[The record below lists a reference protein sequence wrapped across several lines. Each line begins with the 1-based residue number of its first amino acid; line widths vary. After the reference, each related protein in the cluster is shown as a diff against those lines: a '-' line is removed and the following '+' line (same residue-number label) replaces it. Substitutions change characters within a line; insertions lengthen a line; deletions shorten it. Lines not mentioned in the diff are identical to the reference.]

1 MSEAWAPPSRRVKLS
16 PAKAK
21 LVRSALDDLVHF
33 GDKGVQSASEPLRE
47 QQQQQQVR
55 RNATPK
61 RPPLPQLLKGGGP
74 MARER
79 AELPVY
85 RSRSA
90 ILDALRKPVSLVE
103 GQTGCGKSTQVAQ
116 YLLEDA
122 ARTKQPISIAFTQP
136 RRISAVGVAERI
148 AAERGE
154 RIGHGA
160 VGYAVRGESRQSA
173 RGNALLVCTVGVL
186 LRILEEDPSLARF
199 DVVLVD
205 EVHLIASDCIRVLL
219 SASDC
224 LLRQVHER
232 SVENDLLL
240 LALRRVLLRQR
251 RQTEEAARRSRRA
264 ANRTNAAK
272 NATGTPTGTAPLP
285 RLRLCLMS
293 ATLASDYFEAYFGQ
307 QLRLPVPRV
316 RLQGRAYE
324 VTTRYLE
331 HALAET
337 DHRVIPSAPWCIH
350 SAAARRRAAQSDN
363 PERVALMP
371 QAKVAER
378 FPTASPAVLDALRA
392 LDLTAI
398 NVDLILQ
405 LVRRFVSSKEAEG
418 GGGVLVFLPGSG
430 EIDEVMRVLIGVLAS
445 PDGPVR
451 AEWVIPL
458 HGALPPHEQVR
469 VFQPAPAGVTKLVLA
484 TNVAETSITI
494 NDIALVIDT
503 GRVKRVRYDASTRMT
518 RLDDVCISD
527 AEARQRRGRAGRVRA
542 GLCYHLFPSDAVLVP
557 ATEPEVFRVH

>member
-1 MSEAWAPPSRRVKLS
+1 M
-16 PAKAK
+16 
-21 LVRSALDDLVHF
+21 
-33 GDKGVQSASEPLRE
+33 
-47 QQQQQQVR
+47 
-55 RNATPK
+55 
-61 RPPLPQLLKGGGP
+61 
-74 MARER
+74 
-79 AELPVY
+79 
-85 RSRSA
+85 
-90 ILDALRKPVSLVE
+90 
-103 GQTGCGKSTQVAQ
+103 C
-116 YLLEDA
+116 
-122 ARTKQPISIAFTQP
+122 
-136 RRISAVGVAERI
+136 
-148 AAERGE
+148 
-154 RIGHGA
+154 
-160 VGYAVRGESRQSA
+160 
-173 RGNALLVCTVGVL
+173 
-186 LRILEEDPSLARF
+186 
-199 DVVLVD
+199 
-205 EVHLIASDCIRVLL
+205 L
-219 SASDC
+219 SASGC
-224 LLRQVHER
+224 LLHQVHER

-251 RQTEEAARRSRRA
+251 QQAEEAARRSRREVDRTSA
-264 ANRTNAAK
+264 AQ
-272 NATGTPTGTAPLP
+272 NATGTPTGTAHLPITAPLP
-285 RLRLCLMS
+285 RLRICLMS
-293 ATLASDYFEAYFGQ
+293 ATLASDYFDAYFGQ

-316 RLQGRAYE
+316 RLQGRAYV
-324 VTTRYLE
+324 VTTRFLE

-371 QAKVAER
+371 QAKLAER

-503 GRVKRVRYDASTRMT
+503 GRVKRARYDASTRMT

-527 AEARQRRGRAGRVRA
+527 AEARQRRGRAGRVQA
-542 GLCYHLFPSDAVLVP
+542 GLCYHLFPSDAALVP
-557 ATEPEVFRVH
+557 ATEPEVLRVY

>member
-1 MSEAWAPPSRRVKLS
+1 
-16 PAKAK
+16 
-21 LVRSALDDLVHF
+21 
-33 GDKGVQSASEPLRE
+33 
-47 QQQQQQVR
+47 
-55 RNATPK
+55 
-61 RPPLPQLLKGGGP
+61 
-74 MARER
+74 
-79 AELPVY
+79 
-85 RSRSA
+85 
-90 ILDALRKPVSLVE
+90 
-103 GQTGCGKSTQVAQ
+103 
-116 YLLEDA
+116 
-122 ARTKQPISIAFTQP
+122 
-136 RRISAVGVAERI
+136 
-148 AAERGE
+148 
-154 RIGHGA
+154 
-160 VGYAVRGESRQSA
+160 
-173 RGNALLVCTVGVL
+173 
-186 LRILEEDPSLARF
+186 
-199 DVVLVD
+199 
-205 EVHLIASDCIRVLL
+205 
-219 SASDC
+219 
-224 LLRQVHER
+224 
-232 SVENDLLL
+232 
-240 LALRRVLLRQR
+240 
-251 RQTEEAARRSRRA
+251 
-264 ANRTNAAK
+264 
-272 NATGTPTGTAPLP
+272 
-285 RLRLCLMS
+285 
-293 ATLASDYFEAYFGQ
+293 
-307 QLRLPVPRV
+307 
-316 RLQGRAYE
+316 
-324 VTTRYLE
+324 
-331 HALAET
+331 
-337 DHRVIPSAPWCIH
+337 
-350 SAAARRRAAQSDN
+350 
-363 PERVALMP
+363 MP

-557 ATEPEVFRVH
+557 ATEPEVLHVH